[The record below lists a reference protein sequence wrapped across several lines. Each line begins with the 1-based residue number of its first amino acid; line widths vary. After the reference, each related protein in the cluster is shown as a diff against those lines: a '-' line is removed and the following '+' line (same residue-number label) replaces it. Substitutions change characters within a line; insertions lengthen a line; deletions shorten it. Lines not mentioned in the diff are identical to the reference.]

1 MPFGTGPAL
10 RKIVDSLIEDPSGNG
25 YLSYHPACFQ
35 LLGSALEALNRWA
48 AEPDQT
54 LDSNISGRL
63 SALGFDGFARG
74 IHKQKTSA
82 KQRHRFVHD
91 WFDGLKTLQ
100 FIRLPNNLYRP
111 VVDSHLGQSG
121 A

>member
-1 MPFGTGPAL
+1 
-10 RKIVDSLIEDPSGNG
+10 LIEDPSGNG

-63 SALGFDGFARG
+63 SALGFDGFARV

-100 FIRLPNNLYRP
+100 FIHGCQTTYTDQPLTRTLASLEPEFRRKVFEFQTNN
-111 VVDSHLGQSG
+111 D
-121 A
+121 